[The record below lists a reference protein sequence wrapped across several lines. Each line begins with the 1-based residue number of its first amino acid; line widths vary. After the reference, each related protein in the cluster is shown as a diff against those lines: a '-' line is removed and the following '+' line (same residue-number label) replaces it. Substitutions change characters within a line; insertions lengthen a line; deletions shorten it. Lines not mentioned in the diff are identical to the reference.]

1 MKYMGSKNRIAKH
14 ILPIILKDRKE
25 NQYYV
30 EPFVGGANM
39 IDKVD
44 GNRIGADNNEYL
56 IAMWQGLQENKSR
69 PYLIEKE
76 LYSKARDF
84 FNKSEYS
91 TFDKF
96 MIGWIGWMGSYNGR
110 FFDGGYSGHSVGK
123 RDYITEQIRNTE
135 NQISKIKEIHFVYSS
150 YDKLEIP
157 NNSIIYCDIPY
168 KDTKQYASSKNF
180 NYDNFWDW
188 CRKMSEKNMVFV
200 SEYKAP
206 DDFICVWEGEVKTN
220 FASQR
225 DEATHKAVEKLFKL
239 KK

>member
-1 MKYMGSKNRIAKH
+1 MKYMGSKNRIAKYL
-14 ILPIILKDRKE
+14 LPIILKDRKKG
-25 NQYYV
+25 QWYV

-44 GNRIGADNNEYL
+44 GNRIGADSNEYL

-76 LYSKARDF
+76 LYNKARDF

-91 TFDKF
+91 TFDEF

-168 KDTKQYASSKNF
+168 KDTKQYSSSKNF
-180 NYDNFWDW
+180 NHNNFWNW
-188 CRKMSEKNMVFV
+188 AREKSQDGHEVFI
-200 SEYKAP
+200 SEYNAP
-206 DDFICVWEGEVKTN
+206 DDFKCIWQMEVTNSMNTTKTYKPTE
-220 FASQR
+220 R
-225 DEATHKAVEKLFKL
+225 LFTYRG
-239 KK
+239 

>member
-1 MKYMGSKNRIAKH
+1 MKYMGSKNRIAKYL
-14 ILPIILKDRKE
+14 LPIILKDRKKG
-25 NQYYV
+25 QYYV

-44 GNRIGADNNEYL
+44 GNRIGADSNEYL

-76 LYSKARDF
+76 LYNKARDF

-168 KDTKQYASSKNF
+168 KDTKQYSSSKNF
-180 NYDNFWDW
+180 NHNNFWNW
-188 CRKMSEKNMVFV
+188 AREKSQDGHEVFI
-200 SEYKAP
+200 SEYNAP
-206 DDFICVWEGEVKTN
+206 DDFKCIWQMEVTNSMNTTKTYKPTE
-220 FASQR
+220 R
-225 DEATHKAVEKLFKL
+225 LFTYRG
-239 KK
+239 